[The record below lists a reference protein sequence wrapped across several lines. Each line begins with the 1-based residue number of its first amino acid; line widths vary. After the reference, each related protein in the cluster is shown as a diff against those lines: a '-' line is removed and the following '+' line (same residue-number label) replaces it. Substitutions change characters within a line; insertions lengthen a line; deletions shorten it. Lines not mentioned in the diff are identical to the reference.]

1 MTWST
6 PWPKIGLCGAPMMAD
21 EMQPDDQ
28 SFTDLLE
35 VCSQNLDKRT
45 RTTISNG
52 AANPGRGRAP
62 RSNYSS
68 DKSFMFFMQCGRGS
82 IMPSMLLTKAKEWNS
97 CKQNGD
103 ASTPLRIT
111 MFLHCFQELAHRA
124 KQLQLEAKDDAL
136 VTLKGHLSRGQQM
149 GLSHLGYTGPTAE
162 GQQDATSDVR
172 GTPHTSWNGLRI
184 LVNNNR

>member
-6 PWPKIGLCGAPMMAD
+6 PWPKIGLCGAPIHDMMAD

-82 IMPSMLLTKAKEWNS
+82 IMLSMLLTKAKEWNS
-97 CKQNGD
+97 CKQKWRRIDTTEDYHVSSLLPGACAPGQTASIGGKRRRLGD
-103 ASTPLRIT
+103 A
-111 MFLHCFQELAHRA
+111 
-124 KQLQLEAKDDAL
+124 
-136 VTLKGHLSRGQQM
+136 
-149 GLSHLGYTGPTAE
+149 
-162 GQQDATSDVR
+162 
-172 GTPHTSWNGLRI
+172 
-184 LVNNNR
+184 